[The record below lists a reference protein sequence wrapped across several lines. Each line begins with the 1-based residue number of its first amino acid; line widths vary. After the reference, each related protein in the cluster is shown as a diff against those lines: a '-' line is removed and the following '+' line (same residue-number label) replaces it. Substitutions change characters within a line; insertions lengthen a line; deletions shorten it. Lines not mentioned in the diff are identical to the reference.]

1 MSSQDG
7 LSSAIFKRLVT
18 TIMKI
23 NAAWVKNTTSDRGKV
38 TELQN
43 LHKEFSLELFS
54 MMSSTAMQS
63 AISTACFSLLMKND
77 FDFKIFW
84 FSHIQTSHTSQVE
97 KMYLLKA
104 SLDFIDIRKSQVFF
118 ASDWYIAICVTP
130 GVH

>member
-63 AISTACFSLLMKND
+63 AISTACSSILMKND
-77 FDFKIFW
+77 FDFKFCW
-84 FSHIQTSHTSQVE
+84 FSHIQSSHTSQV
-97 KMYLLKA
+97 
-104 SLDFIDIRKSQVFF
+104 
-118 ASDWYIAICVTP
+118 
-130 GVH
+130 